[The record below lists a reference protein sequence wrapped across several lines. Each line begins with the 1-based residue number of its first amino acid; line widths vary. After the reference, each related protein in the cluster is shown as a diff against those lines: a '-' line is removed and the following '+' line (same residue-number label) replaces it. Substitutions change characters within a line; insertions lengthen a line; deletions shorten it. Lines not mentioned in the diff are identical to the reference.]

1 MMIEG
6 GGKQM
11 AMSTRKRFYFSVAWT
26 AAVILGGLAMLLSFV
41 THA

>member
-1 MMIEG
+1 
-6 GGKQM
+6 M

-41 THA
+41 THT